1 MNTAFIA
8 IVSAALVLAF
18 SREASAYV
26 DPGTGSYLIQI
37 LIAGLIGAAYGVKIF
52 WRSITGF
59 FARLFRGKK
68 SSEGNDDT
76 R

>member
-1 MNTAFIA
+1 MNTAFLA
-8 IVSAALVLAF
+8 IVSAALLLAF
-18 SREASAYV
+18 SREAGAYV
-26 DPGTGSYLIQI
+26 DPATGNYLLQI
-37 LIAGLIGAAYGVKIF
+37 LIAGLVGAAFAVKMF

-68 SSEGNDDT
+68 SSEGKDDT